1 MSNFIIEAKIKAIEW
16 DATENCEFIMADTN
30 EKIMEEKEYDV
41 VIFGDAADIWG
52 TPDETLKKKIRP
64 NGYII
69 IDEAYLPD
77 NSTNNSIQYRN
88 YDYLPR

>member
-1 MSNFIIEAKIKAIEW
+1 
-16 DATENCEFIMADTN
+16 MADIN
-30 EKIMEEKEYDV
+30 EIIMEEKEYDV
-41 VIFGDAADIWG
+41 VIFGTAADILG
-52 TPDETLKKKIRP
+52 TLDETQKIRP

-88 YDYLPR
+88 YDYLSR